1 MPSWLSSPFECAVLD
16 IDSSV
21 YPYYSIIVYI
31 VIVQTHTINCNPHS
45 KNRTVAVG
53 SYARTSGMVGIDP
66 KCTNNCPEN

>member
-31 VIVQTHTINCNPHS
+31 VIVQTHTIIS
-45 KNRTVAVG
+45 LRVFVLKRDSFAQEEQQTLG
-53 SYARTSGMVGIDP
+53 RRAR
-66 KCTNNCPEN
+66 

>member
-31 VIVQTHTINCNPHS
+31 VIVQTHTIIS
-45 KNRTVAVG
+45 LRVFVLKQDSFAQEEQQTLGRR
-53 SYARTSGMVGIDP
+53 AR
-66 KCTNNCPEN
+66 